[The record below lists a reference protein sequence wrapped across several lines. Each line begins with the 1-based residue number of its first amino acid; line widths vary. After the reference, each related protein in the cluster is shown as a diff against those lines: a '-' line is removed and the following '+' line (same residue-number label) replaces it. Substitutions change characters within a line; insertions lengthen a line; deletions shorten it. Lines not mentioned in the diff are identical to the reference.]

1 MYNRTLASAYTVVRH
16 QSMRLVQLVMVSLGG
31 LAAVQ
36 AIAAFELLVWS
47 LPLFGDPPMLQNGAN
62 RFANQLSELSQE
74 YPDDFRRIPD
84 AGRTFLWT
92 FNRHMEGVE
101 LTLIAGLC
109 FALSAVANLVL
120 MALLWP
126 ASRTKVASGS

>member
-1 MYNRTLASAYTVVRH
+1 
-16 QSMRLVQLVMVSLGG
+16 MRLVQLVMVSLGG

-47 LPLFGDPPMLQNGAN
+47 LPLFGDPPMLQSGAN